1 MVVVVNAKLLANL
14 LAKHLAEL
22 QTKNVLAKKINKSLH
37 IRGPLQILSDFLGN
51 YICEGLFVFLTFIF
65 LVIKYNILG

>member
-51 YICEGLFVFLTFIF
+51 CEGLFVFLTFIF